1 MANSLFTQ
9 FGNQPPN
16 NGLMQIMAQ
25 AQNLQKTFNG
35 NPKEEVERLLNSG
48 QMSQDQFNQLSQ
60 QAYKILRYMP
70 HR

>member
-48 QMSQDQFNQLSQ
+48 QMSQDQFNRFAQMANQ
-60 QAYKILRYMP
+60 IRAMMP
-70 HR
+70 K

>member
-25 AQNLQKTFNG
+25 AQDLQKTFEG
-35 NPKEEVERLLNSG
+35 SPREEVERLLNSG
-48 QMSQDQFNQLSQ
+48 QMSQDQFNKFAQMANQ
-60 QAYKILRYMP
+60 IRAMMP
-70 HR
+70 K

>member
-1 MANSLFTQ
+1 MANSLFNQ

-35 NPKEEVERLLNSG
+35 NPREEVERLLNSG
-48 QMSQDQFNQLSQ
+48 QMSQDQFNRFAQMANQ
-60 QAYKILRYMP
+60 IRAMMP
-70 HR
+70 K

>member
-25 AQNLQKTFNG
+25 AQDLQKTFEG
-35 NPKEEVERLLNSG
+35 NPKEEVEKLLNSG
-48 QMSQDQFNQLSQ
+48 QMSQDQFNKFAQMANQ
-60 QAYKILRYMP
+60 IRAMMP
-70 HR
+70 K

>member
-25 AQNLQKTFNG
+25 AQELQKTFNG

-48 QMSQDQFNQLSQ
+48 QMSQDQFNKFAQMANQ
-60 QAYKILRYMP
+60 IRAMMP
-70 HR
+70 K

>member
-25 AQNLQKTFNG
+25 AQDLQKTFNG
-35 NPKEEVERLLNSG
+35 NPKQEVERLLNSG
-48 QMSQDQFNQLSQ
+48 QMSQDQFNKFAQMANQ
-60 QAYKILRYMP
+60 IRAMMP
-70 HR
+70 K

>member
-1 MANSLFTQ
+1 MSNSLFTQ

-25 AQNLQKTFNG
+25 AQELQKTFNG

-48 QMSQDQFNQLSQ
+48 QMSQDQFNRFAQMANQ
-60 QAYKILRYMP
+60 IRAMMP
-70 HR
+70 K

>member
-25 AQNLQKTFNG
+25 AQDLQKSFEG
-35 NPKEEVERLLNSG
+35 NPREEVERLLNSG
-48 QMSQDQFNQLSQ
+48 QMSQDQFNKFAQMANQ
-60 QAYKILRYMP
+60 IRAMMP
-70 HR
+70 K

>member
-25 AQNLQKTFNG
+25 AQDLQKTFEG
-35 NPKEEVERLLNSG
+35 NPREEVERLLNSG
-48 QMSQDQFNQLSQ
+48 QMSQDQFNKFAQMANQ
-60 QAYKILRYMP
+60 IMAMMP
-70 HR
+70 K

>member
-1 MANSLFTQ
+1 MANSLFAQ

-48 QMSQDQFNQLSQ
+48 QMSQDQFNRFAQMANQ
-60 QAYKILRYMP
+60 IRAMMP
-70 HR
+70 K

>member
-25 AQNLQKTFNG
+25 AQDLQKTFNG

-48 QMSQDQFNQLSQ
+48 QMSQDQFNKFAQMANQ
-60 QAYKILRYMP
+60 IRAMMP
-70 HR
+70 K

>member
-25 AQNLQKTFNG
+25 AQDLQKTFNG

-48 QMSQDQFNQLSQ
+48 QMSQDQFNKFAQMANQ
-60 QAYKILRYMP
+60 IMAMMP
-70 HR
+70 K

>member
-25 AQNLQKTFNG
+25 AQDLQKTFNG
-35 NPKEEVERLLNSG
+35 NPKEEVERLLNTG
-48 QMSQDQFNQLSQ
+48 QMSQDQFNRFAQMANQ
-60 QAYKILRYMP
+60 IRAMMP
-70 HR
+70 K

>member
-1 MANSLFTQ
+1 MANSLFNQ

-48 QMSQDQFNQLSQ
+48 QMSQDQFNRFAQMANQ
-60 QAYKILRYMP
+60 IRAMMP
-70 HR
+70 K

>member
-25 AQNLQKTFNG
+25 AQDLQKTFNG
-35 NPKEEVERLLNSG
+35 NPREEVERLLSSG
-48 QMSQDQFNQLSQ
+48 QMSQDQFNKFAQMANQ
-60 QAYKILRYMP
+60 IRAMMP
-70 HR
+70 K

>member
-25 AQNLQKTFNG
+25 AQDLQKTFDG
-35 NPKEEVERLLNSG
+35 NPREEVERLLNSG
-48 QMSQDQFNQLSQ
+48 QMSQDQFNKFAQMANQ
-60 QAYKILRYMP
+60 IRAMMP
-70 HR
+70 K

>member
-25 AQNLQKTFNG
+25 AQDLQKTFEG
-35 NPKEEVERLLNSG
+35 NPREEVERLLNSG
-48 QMSQDQFNQLSQ
+48 QMSQDQFNKFAQMANQ
-60 QAYKILRYMP
+60 IRAMMP
-70 HR
+70 K

>member
-25 AQNLQKTFNG
+25 AQELQKTFNG

-48 QMSQDQFNQLSQ
+48 QMSQYQFNKFAQM
-60 QAYKILRYMP
+60 ANKIRGMMP
-70 HR
+70 R

>member
-25 AQNLQKTFNG
+25 AQDLQKTFNG
-35 NPKEEVERLLNSG
+35 NPREEVERLLNTG
-48 QMSQDQFNQLSQ
+48 QMSQDQFNRFAQMANQ
-60 QAYKILRYMP
+60 IRAMMP
-70 HR
+70 K

>member
-25 AQNLQKTFNG
+25 AQNLQKTFDG
-35 NPKEEVERLLNSG
+35 NPREEVERLLNSG
-48 QMSQDQFNQLSQ
+48 QMSQDQFNKFAQMANQ
-60 QAYKILRYMP
+60 IRAMMP
-70 HR
+70 K

>member
-25 AQNLQKTFNG
+25 AQELQKTFNG
-35 NPKEEVERLLNSG
+35 NPKDEVQRLLDSG
-48 QMSQDQFNQLSQ
+48 QMSQAQFNQLMPIAQ
-60 QAYKILRYMP
+60 QIASMMP
-70 HR
+70 KR

>member
-25 AQNLQKTFNG
+25 AQDLQKTFNG
-35 NPKEEVERLLNSG
+35 NPKEEVEKLLNSG
-48 QMSQDQFNQLSQ
+48 QMSQDQFNKFAQMANQ
-60 QAYKILRYMP
+60 IRAMMP
-70 HR
+70 K

>member
-25 AQNLQKTFNG
+25 AQDLQKTFNG
-35 NPKEEVERLLNSG
+35 NPKEEVQKLLNSG
-48 QMSQDQFNQLSQ
+48 QMSQDQFNKFAQMANQ
-60 QAYKILRYMP
+60 IRAMMP
-70 HR
+70 K

>member
-25 AQNLQKTFNG
+25 AQDLQKTFNG

-48 QMSQDQFNQLSQ
+48 QMSQDQFNRFAQMANQ
-60 QAYKILRYMP
+60 IRAMMP
-70 HR
+70 K

>member
-25 AQNLQKTFNG
+25 AQELQKTFNG

-48 QMSQDQFNQLSQ
+48 QMSQDQFNRFAQMANQ
-60 QAYKILRYMP
+60 IRAMMP
-70 HR
+70 K

>member
-35 NPKEEVERLLNSG
+35 NPREEVERLLNSG
-48 QMSQDQFNQLSQ
+48 QMSQDQFNRFAQMANQ
-60 QAYKILRYMP
+60 IRAMMP
-70 HR
+70 K

>member
-1 MANSLFTQ
+1 MANSLFNQ

-48 QMSQDQFNQLSQ
+48 QMSQDQFNRFALMANQIR
-60 QAYKILRYMP
+60 AMMP
-70 HR
+70 K